1 MGVQVH
7 RLVSDSHHKNILASL
22 HQLRTQGQL
31 CDVTVQVDYQG
42 DVLEFQAHQVI
53 LAASSGYFRS
63 ILSSQD
69 AIKDK
74 LVLSDMQSSDFSLF
88 LEFVY
93 TGAVEVAKDKI
104 GDVQAVA
111 QLLDCKSL
119 SEVCGEALS
128 GGALQKPGG
137 RTCASKLKPQAAS
150 GSLSP
155 QGAEKEE
162 ILQKRLKVKS
172 IQRNVR
178 LRGKKL
184 KLKLAGRKM
193 VQRHWYCS
201 SREKNGEN
209 QVGDDGGEEC
219 GNGTEDGA
227 RPESRKDETEEAS
240 PVGPSSDGDE
250 WVGEEEVHSIDP
262 RDPLF
267 LLESFASKEYLKHH
281 SNIHTG
287 SKPYKCDKCDRGFA
301 QRNSLN
307 HKSCSSGERPYK
319 CKDCDKQF
327 TQINALQRHQRIH
340 TGEKPFMCVLCKRAF
355 SDKSTL
361 RRGSIKTR
369 RGGVPD

>member
-150 GSLSP
+150 GSAERGEKTKAKKQPKSSFLKRQLSP

-193 VQRHWYCS
+193 VQRA
-201 SREKNGEN
+201 
-209 QVGDDGGEEC
+209 Q
-219 GNGTEDGA
+219 
-227 RPESRKDETEEAS
+227 RKWIRALPAPLPPLLLPLLVLPPSKLKQPWSQLSQSPTALLAAS
-240 PVGPSSDGDE
+240 P
-250 WVGEEEVHSIDP
+250 
-262 RDPLF
+262 
-267 LLESFASKEYLKHH
+267 
-281 SNIHTG
+281 
-287 SKPYKCDKCDRGFA
+287 
-301 QRNSLN
+301 
-307 HKSCSSGERPYK
+307 
-319 CKDCDKQF
+319 
-327 TQINALQRHQRIH
+327 
-340 TGEKPFMCVLCKRAF
+340 
-355 SDKSTL
+355 
-361 RRGSIKTR
+361 
-369 RGGVPD
+369 